1 MRIWGNLKIR
11 IDPWDADYGTSVGI
25 EGFGDEET
33 ELELNLESS
42 TWDAIGVVDESLPP
56 RWVFVD
62 GVRRI
67 DARLVGMTDAS
78 EMIYGLFGSYSVGAV
93 ILGEGRADL
102 GPSEVG
108 RLLVTGSGDPS
119 GSDDPVEVMAG
130 MVYRRA
136 STPKADADGP
146 LMTLQ
151 NEMRLAEARLA
162 STLLAQDVL
171 VVSDGPLAHKDLGAG
186 VVGYVK
192 RIFDPYLPRDK
203 AHHLVGLPAA
213 HRTPVFAIHGGQHS
227 RYAWFLRLA
236 APARGHSPLAGV
248 VRLEV
253 DGGVGIGAAVRL
265 ANQTCARLPE
275 LASSRTFDPRAP
287 QNLIPVGALEK
298 HLRHLMGDARL
309 VRRAIEGRISEEDNE

>member
-1 MRIWGNLKIR
+1 MSIWGPLKIR
-11 IDPWDADYGTSVGI
+11 IDPWDADYGSSVGI
-25 EGFGDEET
+25 EGFGDDES
-33 ELELNLESS
+33 ELELDLESS
-42 TWDAIGVVDESLPP
+42 SWDAIGVVEGALPS

-67 DARLVGMTDAS
+67 DARLVGMTSGA
-78 EMIYGLFGSYSVGAV
+78 EMIYALFGSYAVGAV
-93 ILGEGRADL
+93 ILGDRRAEI
-102 GPSEVG
+102 GPVDVG

-119 GSDDPVEVMAG
+119 GRDEPVEVLPTI
-130 MVYRRA
+130 VFRRT
-136 STPKADADGP
+136 STPAVDSEGP
-146 LMTLQ
+146 LMALQ
-151 NEMRLAEARLA
+151 NEMRLAEARLS

-171 VVSDGPLAHKDLGAG
+171 VVSDGPLAHKDLGPG

-192 RIFDPYLPRDK
+192 RIFDPYLPKDK
-203 AHHLVGLPAA
+203 AHHLVDLPAS
-213 HRTPVFAIHGGQHS
+213 HRTPVFAIHGGQRS

-236 APARGHSPLAGV
+236 SPARGHSPLAGV

-253 DGGVGIGAAVRL
+253 DGSIGIGAAVRL

-309 VRRAIEGRISEEDNE
+309 IRRAIEGKISEDEHE